1 MKKIGEL
8 IHSFYESNN
17 LFQKQ
22 KKSSLIDIWTDVVGS
37 HIAKKT
43 TKIIIKNDILLVS
56 VNHPI
61 IKTELNYAKTKIINN
76 IKEKYK
82 EISFSDLKII

>member
-22 KKSSLIDIWTDVVGS
+22 KKSSLIDIWSDIVGL
-37 HIAKKT
+37 HIANKT
-43 TKIIIKNDILLVS
+43 TKITIKNDVLIVS

-61 IKTELNYAKTKIINN
+61 IKTELNYAKTKIINE